1 MNSPGGKTVHKK
13 EWVIMVE
20 NTQPSPEMA
29 QAFALLAAARSQ
41 IESVVI
47 GKSQAISLALV
58 AYLSKGHVLLEDLPG
73 TGKTTLAKTIARTL
87 GLGFKRIQFTPDL
100 MPSDIT
106 GMNYYNTQSGEF
118 IFRPGPVFTNILLA
132 DEINRTTPRTQSALL
147 EAMEEQQ
154 VTIEGVTKPLP
165 QPFFV
170 IATQNPIDSEGTFPL
185 PSAQQDRFL
194 LKIRLGYPSRADEV
208 EIVRRHAFS
217 SPLEALSP
225 ILTEAQALF
234 LRETAVKV
242 YLDDSLVDYILDIIE
257 ATRNRDEIG
266 LALSSRSSLAMVRA
280 AKALALIE
288 GRAYVLPDDIK
299 ALAVPVFGHR
309 LMLKKAETYKGKS
322 AEDLLQQMMGQI
334 PLAFKGDAG

>member
-1 MNSPGGKTVHKK
+1 MAD
-13 EWVIMVE
+13 
-20 NTQPSPEMA
+20 NTQPSPEMV
-29 QAFALLAAARSQ
+29 QAVALLTAVRSQ

-47 GKSQAISLALV
+47 GKSQAVRLALV
-58 AYLSKGHVLLEDLPG
+58 AYLASGHVLLEDLPG

-106 GMNYYNTQSGEF
+106 GMNYYNTRSGEF
-118 IFRPGPVFTNILLA
+118 VFRPGPVFTNILLA

-154 VTIEGVTKPLP
+154 VTTEGVTKPLP

-170 IATQNPIDSEGTFPL
+170 MATQNPIDSEGTFPL

-194 LKIRLGYPSRADEV
+194 LKIRLGYPSRADEA
-208 EIVRRHAFS
+208 EIVRRHAFA
-217 SPLEALSP
+217 SPLGALSP
-225 ILTEAQALF
+225 VLTEVQALF
-234 LRETAVKV
+234 LRETVAGV
-242 YLDDSLVDYILDIIE
+242 YLDDSLVAYILDIIE
-257 ATRNRDEIG
+257 ATRSRDEVG

-299 ALAVPVFGHR
+299 ALALPVFGHR
-309 LMLKKAETYKGKS
+309 LMLKKAEAYKGKS
-322 AEDLLQQMMGQI
+322 TEDLLCQI
-334 PLAFKGDAG
+334 MAQLPLVFKGDAE

>member
-1 MNSPGGKTVHKK
+1 
-13 EWVIMVE
+13 MVY
-20 NTQPSPEMA
+20 NTQPSEEMA
-29 QAFALLAAARSQ
+29 QAFALLSAVRAQ

-47 GKSQAISLALV
+47 GKSQAVRFALV
-58 AYLSKGHVLLEDLPG
+58 AYLAKGHVLLEDLPG
-73 TGKTTLAKTIARTL
+73 TGKTTLTKTIARTL

-106 GMNYYNTQSGEF
+106 GMSYYNTQSGEF
-118 IFRPGPVFTNILLA
+118 VFRPGPVFTNILLA

-154 VTIEGVTKPLP
+154 VTIEGITKPLP

-170 IATQNPIDSEGTFPL
+170 MATQNPIDTEGTFPL

-194 LKIRLGYPSRADEV
+194 LKIRLGYPSRTDEA

-217 SPLEALSP
+217 SPIDALTP

-234 LRETAVKV
+234 LRETAAGV
-242 YLDDSLVDYILDIIE
+242 YLDDSLVEYILDIIE
-257 ATRNRDEIG
+257 ASRNRDEFG

-288 GRAYVLPDDIK
+288 GRAFVLPDDIK

-322 AEDLLQQMMGQI
+322 AEDLLVQMLEQI
-334 PLAFKGDAG
+334 PLVFKGDA